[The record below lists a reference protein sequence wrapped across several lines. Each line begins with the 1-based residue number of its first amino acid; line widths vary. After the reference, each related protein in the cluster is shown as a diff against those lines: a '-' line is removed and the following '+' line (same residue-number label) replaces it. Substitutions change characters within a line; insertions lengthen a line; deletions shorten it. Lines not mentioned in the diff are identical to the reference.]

1 VGVLYD
7 TREASLTFFQE
18 GRSMGVAFMHVR
30 ADHGRLCA
38 FVSIPSWE
46 DERVS
51 FLNPRASTWAPV
63 HCDAMRTREPVWC
76 CAPHPDDGR
85 LVVKTFLNLVFV
97 VPCDPSQCTVQQLK
111 QLLAPQFGYPA
122 RHIALRCAGVAL
134 SDPDALLENY
144 GVRFGTNGSQIQ
156 DVLMYVPHEVS

>member
-1 VGVLYD
+1 
-7 TREASLTFFQE
+7 
-18 GRSMGVAFMHVR
+18 MGVAYTQVR

-46 DERVS
+46 NERVT
-51 FLNPRASTWAPV
+51 LLDPRASTWAPV
-63 HCDAMRTREPVWC
+63 HCAAMHARQPAWC
-76 CAPHPDDGR
+76 RMPHPDDGK
-85 LVVKTFLNLVFV
+85 LVVKTFLNLAFV
-97 VPCDPSQCTVQQLK
+97 VPCDPSLCTVWRLK

-122 RHIALRCAGVAL
+122 MHIALRCGGVAL
-134 SDPDALLENY
+134 SDPDALLEHY